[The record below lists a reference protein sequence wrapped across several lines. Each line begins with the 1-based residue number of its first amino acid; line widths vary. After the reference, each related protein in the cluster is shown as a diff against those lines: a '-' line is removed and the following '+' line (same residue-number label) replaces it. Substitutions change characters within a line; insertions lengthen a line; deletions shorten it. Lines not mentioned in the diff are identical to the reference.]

1 LRATYGERVQGL
13 VAAIQARLAPHV
25 RYSVPGG
32 GYFLWLTCVSGVDT
46 EALLPLAQQ
55 CGVSYRPGQAF
66 SPARAFPQALRL
78 SFALYEADELTQG
91 VVRLG
96 TALEC
101 YQRAPQEG

>member
-1 LRATYGERVQGL
+1 
-13 VAAIQARLAPHV
+13 
-25 RYSVPGG
+25 
-32 GYFLWLTCVSGVDT
+32 
-46 EALLPLAQQ
+46 
-55 CGVSYRPGQAF
+55 
-66 SPARAFPQALRL
+66 L